1 MKNGFSNAGVFSILS
16 VIIYGL
22 FPQDAA
28 AEAVPWLD
36 SAAAQ
41 YGRAGERYDS
51 VTLRRTVEFIER
63 GPYAQQRQSPAA
75 LLILG
80 LVYWRLELIAFCIGD
95 NSGTGRFG
103 SLALDKLSE
112 AEKAGA
118 DSYLTGSHKALVS
131 QLLASL
137 GVFKGAKFGPRA
149 ASELKKAQ
157 QANPQGYFSQLVE
170 AINANRAPS
179 FAGGSPK
186 KAVELF
192 EKMAKTFPDSIDVRI
207 HLADA
212 YAQVGRKD
220 EARRT
225 IDPITSAFPYNLLA
239 KRVAAN
245 LSK

>member
-1 MKNGFSNAGVFSILS
+1 MNNYMKCSFAIIGCMVVLFAGFISPATSAKS
-16 VIIYGL
+16 Y
-22 FPQDAA
+22 
-28 AEAVPWLD
+28 PWLD

-41 YGRAGERYDS
+41 YSRAGERYDS
-51 VTLRRTVEFIER
+51 LLLSQNVQYIER
-63 GPYAQQRQSPAA
+63 QPKEELQAPGA
-75 LLILG
+75 LLLLG
-80 LVYWRLELIAFCIGD
+80 LHFWRLTLIAFCIGD
-95 NSGTGRFG
+95 NSGISRFG
-103 SLALDKLSE
+103 SMAIDKLTE

-118 DSYLTGSHKALVS
+118 DIYITGSHKALVS

-137 GVFKGAKFGPRA
+137 GMLKGAKYGPRA

-157 QANPQGYFSQLVE
+157 KANPEGYFTLLVT

-192 EKMAKTFPDSIDVRI
+192 EKMAKTFPDSIDVKI

-212 YAQVGRKD
+212 YIQVGRKED
-220 EARRT
+220 ARRT
-225 IDPITSAFPYNLLA
+225 IDPLTAAFPYNLLA
-239 KRVAAN
+239 KKIAAN